1 MNITTPERRVVV
13 AAVLAVVFVVTL
25 AFAASASG
33 TGASDVTKIAKLER
47 QMATMQ
53 RQMTTMQRSRDALQK
68 RLLVVSVSA
77 RTAYVEWL
85 GLHGVDVGF
94 NMNTGLS
101 AVNVERFGNVAVV
114 LRDQRWPADLKPD
127 ADALAKYLADAVAAN
142 ARGDRQ
148 AEKAAVTEAHEQ
160 SHLLS
165 PLAYEWVRK
174 NR

>member
-1 MNITTPERRVVV
+1 MIITTPERRVAV

-33 TGASDVTKIAKLER
+33 TATSDAGKIAKLER
-47 QMATMQ
+47 HVTTMQ
-53 RQMTTMQRSRDALQK
+53 RQMAATERSRVALQK
-68 RLLVVSVSA
+68 RLLVVSVSS

-85 GLHGVDVGF
+85 GLHGIDAGF

-101 AVNVERFGNVAVV
+101 SVNVERFNNAAVV
-114 LRDQRWPADLKPD
+114 LRDQRWPADLR
-127 ADALAKYLADAVAAN
+127 ADAESVAKYLSDAVAAN

-148 AEKAAVTEAHEQ
+148 AEKTAVMEAHEQ
-160 SHLLS
+160 YHLLA
-165 PLAYEWVRK
+165 PLAYAWVRK